1 MAQSSRAAK
10 GGHDTD
16 IGLVELSVV
25 LVANQNDPSILNP
38 DFLRFNGI
46 VDKALELK
54 QPPMS
59 TPMFSQLVY
68 EGDISVRAE
77 PHRFVFE
84 QKGQPL
90 NEDECVVPEI
100 AEHFVKTVSHIPYNA
115 IGINAKSFRSPNHK
129 SRYSVADTLLDSG
142 EWMSFRDLR
151 PDIHLKAIYNY
162 ESRRIS
168 LDFGGVGAIRNDGAM
183 GQGLVF
189 QANIHRD
196 IGEGNQEQR
205 IEKASSILGAWKD
218 DISDFNSL
226 VAKFHLMGMSR

>member
-1 MAQSSRAAK
+1 MAQGSRAAE

-16 IGLVELSVV
+16 IGLLELSVV

-46 VDKALELK
+46 VDKALKLK

-90 NEDECVVPEI
+90 SEDECVVPEI
-100 AEHFVKTVSHIPYNA
+100 AGLFVKTVSHIPYNA

-129 SRYSVADTLLDSG
+129 SRYSVADTLLDGG
-142 EWMSFRDLR
+142 EWLSFRDLR
-151 PDIHLKAIYNY
+151 PDIHLKAIYDY
-162 ESRRIS
+162 EGRRIT
-168 LDFGGVGAIRNDGAM
+168 LDVGGVSARGNDAALVH
-183 GQGLVF
+183 GLLF
-189 QANIHRD
+189 QANVHRD
-196 IGEGNQEQR
+196 IGEGSQEQR
-205 IEKASSILGAWKD
+205 IERASSILGAWKD

-226 VAKFHLMGMSR
+226 VAKFHSMGMSR